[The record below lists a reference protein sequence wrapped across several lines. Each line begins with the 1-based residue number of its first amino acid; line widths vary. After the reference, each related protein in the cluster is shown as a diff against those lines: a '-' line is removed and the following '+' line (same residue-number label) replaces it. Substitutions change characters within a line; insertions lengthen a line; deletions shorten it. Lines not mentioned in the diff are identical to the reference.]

1 MKRAPCE
8 SAASCT
14 PGGAAHESIGALLNV
29 TPLCAGSDCPSNR
42 RSAPYANEDL
52 RPQQSAP
59 SGGRAP
65 AGSTGSVAVDLG
77 LGALLGVTPLP
88 VQRGSASPS
97 SSSGALARLLN
108 CTPLSDPAAFSGG
121 SEGCS
126 RQEVQE
132 RLRSPPLSLA
142 GARPFSSQ
150 VYAEAEVVA
159 AAMDLDAREC
169 AGEEKE
175 GHKEGGTSSSHP
187 DGDWEYKEDDN
198 MELSLAMTSTRQSDV
213 HGRAR

>member
-1 MKRAPCE
+1 MP
-8 SAASCT
+8 
-14 PGGAAHESIGALLNV
+14 ALTV
-29 TPLCAGSDCPSNR
+29 HRTDA

-52 RPQQSAP
+52 RPQQRAP

-77 LGALLGVTPLP
+77 LGALLGVMPLP
-88 VQRGSASPS
+88 VHRGSASP

-108 CTPLSDPAAFSGG
+108 CTPLADPAAFSGG
-121 SEGCS
+121 SERCS

-142 GARPFSSQ
+142 LARPFSSQ
-150 VYAEAEVVA
+150 VYAEAEVIA
-159 AAMDLDAREC
+159 ATMDLDAREC

-175 GHKEGGTSSSHP
+175 GHKEGGTASSLHMKNNAKSMKPRSVIFLTKCHFF
-187 DGDWEYKEDDN
+187 
-198 MELSLAMTSTRQSDV
+198 
-213 HGRAR
+213 RARLL